1 MIMMMMLQ
9 IIIDGDVDDG
19 GVEDDD
25 NGCSSFDVLQL
36 TILSFYSICRH
47 FIGKSI
53 IINNDNNNKVIIINN
68 INNNKI
74 IIIMINIHHHPFRY
88 LESMNII
95 VVSMRAMI

>member
-1 MIMMMMLQ
+1 M
-9 IIIDGDVDDG
+9 DGDEDDG

-25 NGCSSFDVLQL
+25 DYNGCSSFDVLQL

-53 IINNDNNNKVIIINN
+53 INNNS
-68 INNNKI
+68 NNKI
-74 IIIMINIHHHPFRY
+74 IIMIINIHHHPYRY
-88 LESMNII
+88 LESMTII